1 MELDKELSINDDK
14 LEESTYTENN
24 TTTNH
29 KAATIAEQ
37 IRESWETYQI
47 QQSQDTQQ
55 QDNQEMT
62 PPPTDTATS
71 PP

>member
-55 QDNQEMT
+55 DNQEMT